1 MVYKFKGQNLIARPL
16 HFVLSDI
23 VRAQVR
29 HPLLCIRAVLVIIL
43 LGRGD
48 VFNTGDNGKRAVAN
62 DAQPVG
68 ENAEECLAGLIRPS
82 YNNLRQHIV
91 NLKYD
96 LAILLCLLHLA
107 HFNGVGQQDERAE
120 LILFGVARIFEQ
132 SNGVGEKV

>member
-23 VRAQVR
+23 VRAHVR
-29 HPLLCIRAVLVIIL
+29 IPLLCIRAVLVVVL
-43 LGRGD
+43 RRGD
-48 VFNTGDNGKRAVAN
+48 VFNTGDNSKRAVAN